1 MSRTNPGSF
10 FKVCAEEQQ
19 YLFIQANAVALR
31 ANRHFQ
37 AMGIT
42 VAVSGYLPGIQVACL
57 RVTGNI
63 ITGAVLIGPAIN
75 AGNPIQVWQ
84 AVNNTVGIYCLAGSF
99 MVNAIDDDK
108 VFGTVREGES
118 GIPAAVIRS
127 CPGINLYGGE
137 VGRIPII
144 TDSIYPALDSVKSF
158 RQGNISRYFGCLEVF
173 EPGQNGP
180 AQFLDSRQQV

>member
-1 MSRTNPGSF
+1 MPASCRSFSRAEYNHAIYDKFVVGWTNLGGF

-19 YLFIQANAVALR
+19 YLFIQADAVAFR

-57 RVTGNI
+57 RVTGDI
-63 ITGAVLIGPAIN
+63 IIGAVLIGPAIN

-84 AVNNTVGIYCLAGSF
+84 TVDNTVGIYCLAGSF

-108 VFGTVREGES
+108 VFGTVREGETS
-118 GIPAAVIRS
+118 IPAAVIRS
-127 CPGINLYGGE
+127 CPGINLYGRE
-137 VGRIPII
+137 VGSDAMGFPI
-144 TDSIYPALDSVKSF
+144 TGPLY
-158 RQGNISRYFGCLEVF
+158 SRT
-173 EPGQNGP
+173 
-180 AQFLDSRQQV
+180 A